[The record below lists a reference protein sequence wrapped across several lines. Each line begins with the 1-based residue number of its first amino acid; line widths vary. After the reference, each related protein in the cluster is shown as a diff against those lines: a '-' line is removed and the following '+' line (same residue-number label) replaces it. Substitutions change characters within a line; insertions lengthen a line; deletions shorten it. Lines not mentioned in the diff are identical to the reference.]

1 MTWARSRI
9 VPRPISRSY
18 GTHVY
23 ATTHVLFDIINDSS
37 VESRRVGIDKALFES
52 IDNNA
57 RCGRENLD
65 GAIEERTLGVD
76 GNINVTCLIGVWI
89 SGTKT
94 EFAEE
99 VAARVSD
106 TNE

>member
-1 MTWARSRI
+1 M
-9 VPRPISRSY
+9 
-18 GTHVY
+18 
-23 ATTHVLFDIINDSS
+23 LFDIINDSS
-37 VESRRVGIDKALFES
+37 VESRRVGIDEALFES

-65 GAIEERTLGVD
+65 RAVEERTLRVD
-76 GNINVTCLIGVWI
+76 RDINVTCLIGVWI